1 MKKIVKPKRKNNLR
15 ESEITNK
22 DGGFCESEIEMKR
35 ERNETTR
42 EAKTDRPL
50 VGQMDDGRQL
60 NEKWRS

>member
-35 ERNETTR
+35 E
-42 EAKTDRPL
+42 
-50 VGQMDDGRQL
+50 
-60 NEKWRS
+60 